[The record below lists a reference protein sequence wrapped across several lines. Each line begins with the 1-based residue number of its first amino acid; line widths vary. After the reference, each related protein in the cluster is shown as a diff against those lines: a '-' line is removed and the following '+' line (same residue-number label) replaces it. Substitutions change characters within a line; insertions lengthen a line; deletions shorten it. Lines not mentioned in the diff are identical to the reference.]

1 MTKFVESRAFNP
13 PGYANQVKVRLDP
26 DEVATKTDRAGA
38 IARCIDKPF
47 PTII

>member
-26 DEVATKTDRAGA
+26 DEVATKTARAAA
-38 IARCIDKPF
+38 IARCVGKAF
-47 PTII
+47 PTIV